1 MFGEQ
6 QTLNKTYQ
14 IAYYHFYD
22 IMNQQ
27 LKPPKTENFWFSVY
41 WYKAFVLILTASQDL
56 EIAQHILSI
65 PQESSLSNI
74 IHICM
79 LHKYTVVYISILS
92 YVNS

>member
-27 LKPPKTENFWFSVY
+27 LKPPKTENF
-41 WYKAFVLILTASQDL
+41 
-56 EIAQHILSI
+56 
-65 PQESSLSNI
+65 
-74 IHICM
+74 
-79 LHKYTVVYISILS
+79 
-92 YVNS
+92 